1 MVKSKFSLLGKKE
14 YKLTDNLIIHIPLI
28 SEIRNCFED
37 ELLYFQLVSVFTSTP
52 CDAMVEL
59 DDAGVDYTTVSEYG
73 FFIAKITTLIN
84 NSNSVSL
91 PHWRMIFPYIDV
103 HDLSIDESD
112 GISVVVDNKKNV
124 IINEKI
130 YLRLADLLRQML
142 NISKNMEYYKVPEE
156 ETRRYIIDR
165 QRLKRKRQL
174 ERSVKQGETM
184 SSSLDGVILLLV
196 NNSNFKYNFETVE
209 SLTIYDLYACLKQIY
224 TDREVDGIM
233 SGYWSGNVDLK
244 KINDSKLNRIIL

>member
-1 MVKSKFSLLGKKE
+1 MAKNKFSLLGKKE
-14 YKLTDNLIIHIPLI
+14 YKLSDNLIVHIPLV

-37 ELLYFQLVSVFTSTP
+37 ELKYFQLVSIFTSTP

-59 DDAGVDYTTVSEYG
+59 DDAGIDYTKISEYWL
-73 FFIAKITTLIN
+73 FIMKFSILLN
-84 NSNSVSL
+84 NPKTVDL
-91 PHWRMIFPYIDV
+91 KHWSMIFPYLNLE
-103 HDLSIDESD
+103 DLSLNVQNDTVTIVNKANDVVIDER
-112 GISVVVDNKKNV
+112 
-124 IINEKI
+124 I

-156 ETRRYIIDR
+156 ETRRYIIER
-165 QRLKRKRQL
+165 QRLKNKRKL
-174 ERSVKQGETM
+174 ERSARQGETM

-196 NNSNFKYNFETVE
+196 NNNNFKYNFETVE
-209 SLTIYDLYACLKQIY
+209 NLTIYDLYACLKQIY

-244 KINDSKLNRIIL
+244 KVDDSKLNRIIL

>member
-14 YKLTDNLIIHIPLI
+14 YKLTDNLIIHIPLV

-37 ELLYFQLVSVFTSTP
+37 ELKYFQLVSIFTSTP

-59 DDAGVDYTTVSEYG
+59 DDAGIDYTTVSEYWL
-73 FFIAKITTLIN
+73 FIMKFSMLL
-84 NSNSVSL
+84 NSPQRVDFK
-91 PHWRMIFPYIDV
+91 HWNMIFPYLNLE
-103 HDLSIDESD
+103 DLSLKIQDD
-112 GISVVVDNKKNV
+112 IATVVNKANNV
-124 IINEKI
+124 IIDERI
-130 YLRLADLLRQML
+130 YLKLADLLRQML

-165 QRLKRKRQL
+165 QRLKNKRQL
-174 ERSVKQGETM
+174 ERSSRQGETM

-196 NNSNFKYNFETVE
+196 NNNNFKYNFETVKN
-209 SLTIYDLYACLKQIY
+209 LTIYDLYACLKQIY

-244 KINDSKLNRIIL
+244 KIDNSKLNRIIL

>member
-52 CDAMVEL
+52 CDNMVEL
-59 DDAGVDYTTVSEYG
+59 DDIGIDYTTVSEYWL
-73 FFIAKITTLIN
+73 FAMKFSRLL
-84 NSNSVSL
+84 SNLEIVNL
-91 PHWRMIFPYIDV
+91 KHWHMIFPYLNIG
-103 HDLSIDESD
+103 DLSINIQNDIVTVIDKDNNIIIDE
-112 GISVVVDNKKNV
+112 N
-124 IINEKI
+124 I
-130 YLRLADLLRQML
+130 YLKLADLLRQML